1 MRFSRVLKFSK
12 TSQVAMLPA
21 GNGEGL
27 FDDKTLE
34 SDPIGQS
41 GDTIALSELGYS
53 SSDDVTSPV
62 AARGDMLVW

>member
-1 MRFSRVLKFSK
+1 
-12 TSQVAMLPA
+12 MLPA